1 MSTAFTRRRESREIQ
16 TNKNKTQ
23 KGLLAN
29 IEAPFMLM
37 KGGKV
42 ILIGQTHW
50 SYLLRSRSG
59 CWSAAGNRRHGT
71 CRLRDGDLHLLRIWR
86 GIWRQAR
93 KWERNRERKR
103 YGSGGEVKKKKKK
116 RQSQNMLV
124 ATVKTKNYFQILT
137 IHTQNVNTPSNALRS
152 LFTFCVCLSH
162 LTIKQQTNI
171 RC

>member
-23 KGLLAN
+23 KGFLAN
-29 IEAPFMLM
+29 IGAPFMLM

-50 SYLLRSRSG
+50 SYLLRSSG
-59 CWSAAGNRRHGT
+59 SWWGAAGNHRHGT
-71 CRLRDGDLHLLRIWR
+71 WRLRDGDLHLLRIWS
-86 GIWRQAR
+86 GIWGQAR

-103 YGSGGEVKKKKKK
+103 YGSGGGMKRNKKT
-116 RQSQNMLV
+116 SQNMLV
-124 ATVKTKNYFQILT
+124 ATAKTKNDFQILT
-137 IHTQNVNTPSNALRS
+137 VHTQNVNTLSNAIRS

-162 LTIKQQTNI
+162 LTIKQQTNT

>member
-1 MSTAFTRRRESREIQ
+1 MSTAFTRRTESREIQ

-116 RQSQNMLV
+116 
-124 ATVKTKNYFQILT
+124 TKSKHVGGYSKNKKLLSNTYHSYTKCEHSEQCTQIT
-137 IHTQNVNTPSNALRS
+137 IHLLCMPLT
-152 LFTFCVCLSH
+152 SH
-162 LTIKQQTNI
+162 D
-171 RC
+171 